1 MPDSS
6 VNIEDILKLYDDNGN
21 WIQKDKS
28 ENMDWEALLE
38 ELEEKY
44 SNVDLPDDC
53 PSVEEILAKYD
64 DNGNA
69 LKEVANGN
77 TNEEGNEN
85 QKTRKRRRKRR
96 NKTANVEILHSNTR
110 GYSSKQEVWE
120 DILKKEQP
128 DIVTINETSL
138 KGKRTIKQKNYF
150 SYCKNRDRNMESRGR
165 F

>member
-1 MPDSS
+1 MISNREMLTKTESEYCSYSDKGLDKWLKELEKRYGDTELPDSS

-38 ELEEKY
+38 ELEENY

-64 DNGNA
+64 DNGNT

-77 TNEEGNEN
+77 ANEEGNTN
-85 QKTRKRRRKRR
+85 QKRRKRRRKRR
-96 NKTANVEILHSNTR
+96 KKRANVEILHSNT
-110 GYSSKQEVWE
+110 
-120 DILKKEQP
+120 
-128 DIVTINETSL
+128 
-138 KGKRTIKQKNYF
+138 
-150 SYCKNRDRNMESRGR
+150 C
-165 F
+165 

>member
-38 ELEEKY
+38 ELEENY

-64 DNGNA
+64 DNGNT

-77 TNEEGNEN
+77 ANEEGNTN
-85 QKTRKRRRKRR
+85 QKRRKRRRKRR
-96 NKTANVEILHSNTR
+96 KKRANVEILHSNTR

-138 KGKRTIKQKNYF
+138 MGKRTIKQKNYF